1 MRAFIFTVLLMLV
14 AGFSYAAGIDGK
26 WEGTMEGGMGGGPQ
40 KLSYEFKANGNKL
53 TGTSVDPQGAKHEI
67 VNGKIEG
74 NNVTFD
80 VPVDMN
86 GMKMTVAY
94 KGVLAGDE
102 LKLTFTFK
110 MEGGAGG
117 GMGGPG
123 GGGMGGPGGGGMPP
137 MEITAKRVK

>member
-1 MRAFIFTVLLMLV
+1 MRAFIFTVILMLV

-26 WEGTMEGGMGGGPQ
+26 WEGTMEGGMGGGAQ
-40 KLSYEFKANGNKL
+40 KLGYEFKADGNKL
-53 TGTSVDPQGAKHEI
+53 TGTAVDPQGAKHEI
-67 VNGKIEG
+67 KNGKIDG

-110 MEGGAGG
+110 MEGGG
-117 GMGGPG
+117 G
-123 GGGMGGPGGGGMPP
+123 GGGMGGPGGGGGQMPP
-137 MEITAKRVK
+137 MELTAKRVK